1 MCIRDRD
8 ENRVDIDKITKDD
21 VTPEEISGGYILR
34 RDKTAKSD
42 IDEWWRSPVQQPY
55 HETMWYEYFDPKFKD
70 LTQDQADYIKEWME
84 EFDNVMSGEDFN
96 TPEIGY
102 KKYIKT
108 RSFIDMMFLNEISKG
123 IDNYLF
129 STYFHKENDADGGQL
144 VAGPPWDYNLGYGN
158 LNYGDDWDAAEYY
171 GWCYTQG
178 SRVYWYER
186 LMEDEGYRN
195 KVYCRWTKFRESIY
209 SDENI
214 EAIIDSC
221 VNVLGPAVNRN
232 FDKYPI
238 LGEYFWPA
246 KFWPDTYEEEV
257 YMLKS
262 WLIDRLDWIDG
273 EWYNMGDCEDETVN
287 TDQWNLADGYS
298 VLVYPNP
305 SDFRN
310 LNFEF
315 SLPDPLDKITIGI
328 YDLQGRLL
336 GQKVSENNQPGS
348 RIIRL
353 SDLSH
358 LKQGIYIYK
367 IESSEGRIRVGKI
380 NKY

>member
-1 MCIRDRD
+1 M
-8 ENRVDIDKITKDD
+8 
-21 VTPEEISGGYILR
+21 
-34 RDKTAKSD
+34 
-42 IDEWWRSPVQQPY
+42 QQPY
-55 HETMWYEYFDPKFKD
+55 HETMWYEYYDPKYKD
-70 LTQDQADYIKEWME
+70 LTSDQADYIKYWME
-84 EFDNVMSGEDFN
+84 EFDNVMSGDDFN
-96 TPEIGY
+96 APEIGY

-108 RSFIDMMFLNEISKG
+108 KSFIDMMFLNEISKG

-129 STYFHKENDADGGQL
+129 STYFHKENDEDGGQL
-144 VAGPPWDYNLGYGN
+144 FAGPPWDFNLGYGN

-171 GWCYTQG
+171 GWRYTQG

-195 KVYCRWTKFRESIY
+195 KVYCRWTKFRETIY

-221 VNVLGPAVNRN
+221 VNVLGPAVDRN

-257 YMLKS
+257 YALKS
-262 WLIDRLDWIDG
+262 WLIDRLNWIDG
-273 EWYNMGDCEDETVN
+273 EWYNMGDCEDETVGSE
-287 TDQWNLADGYS
+287 DSNLADVNS

-305 SDFRN
+305 SDLSN

-315 SLPDPLDKITIGI
+315 ILRNPLEEITFGI

-336 GQKVSENNQPGS
+336 EKKVSRNINIGEN
-348 RIIRL
+348 IIRF
-353 SDLSH
+353 SNLSH
-358 LKQGIYIYK
+358 LNSGMYIYK
-367 IESSEGRIRVGKI
+367 IYSSNGIIKVGKI
-380 NKY
+380 QKY